1 MKKLLLLLFSVLLF
15 SCNSWEDRKSELKSE
30 YGIDTLKTK
39 SDYENFPNSYGEFQ
53 LESVNQYLI
62 SGQHTTASYFL
73 LVGSLE
79 STSESSNIYRM
90 VVKFPNGSRVLEV
103 PVQYIVLN
111 YDSINPRCK
120 IDYNTLLWIK
130 QLKNRDTKSDPFST
144 PIYLWVPRNSIFTN
158 KVDTTS
164 IKYESINK

>member
-1 MKKLLLLLFSVLLF
+1 
-15 SCNSWEDRKSELKSE
+15 
-30 YGIDTLKTK
+30 
-39 SDYENFPNSYGEFQ
+39 
-53 LESVNQYLI
+53 
-62 SGQHTTASYFL
+62 
-73 LVGSLE
+73 
-79 STSESSNIYRM
+79 M

-130 QLKNRDTKSDPFST
+130 QLKNRDTKSGPFST